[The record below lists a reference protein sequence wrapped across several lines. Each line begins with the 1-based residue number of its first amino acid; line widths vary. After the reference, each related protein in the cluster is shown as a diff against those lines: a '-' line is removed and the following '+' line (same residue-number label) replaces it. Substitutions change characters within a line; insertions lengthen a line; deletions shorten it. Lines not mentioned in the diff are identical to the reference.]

1 MLFFFITTFRHWS
14 EVFHALFLATAFV
27 RTDQWAICV
36 QSKHERLWHCT
47 GSRGPFLLEKFRFY
61 LARGSERIKCAMKAE
76 DSGSPFSLVIIV
88 IDWFDILRKHH
99 MHHTEYFKF
108 FFIDHFYWLFDLWLP
123 DWGDVPVSIDHVWNS
138 SNEQLH
144 LILVWYL
151 PWVPYFFFCN
161 TGKFL
166 PPCKKVLE
174 PAQKLTYKKT
184 KIRFQS
190 KRWPYVSPILYKN
203 RSTRSFN
210 LCPKTL

>member
-36 QSKHERLWHCT
+36 RSKRERLWHCT
-47 GSRGPFLLEKFRFY
+47 GSHGHFLLEKFRFY

-76 DSGSPFSLVIIV
+76 DSGSPFSLLIIV

-123 DWGDVPVSIDHVWNS
+123 DLGDVPVSIDLVWNS

-151 PWVPYFFFCN
+151 PWVPYFFFVTLVN
-161 TGKFL
+161 FY
-166 PPCKKVLE
+166 PPARRFWSQPKSQHIRK
-174 PAQKLTYKKT
+174 QKLGSNQKGDPTCT
-184 KIRFQS
+184 NF
-190 KRWPYVSPILYKN
+190 V
-203 RSTRSFN
+203 
-210 LCPKTL
+210 